1 MKKLLIPLL
10 ILTGLTASART
21 FVARADLGY
30 LLDSEEAYSTA
41 SVGWQ
46 LKAGDTSAQFLEA
59 EIGYTKAT
67 QAGGS
72 ANLVPLTL
80 NYRLEAATRG
90 NFGYYVGAGAGSART
105 RVQGVGIGGPVRLSD
120 TSFAAQGF
128 AGVTYRLSPAATLS
142 LGAKYLWIDDV
153 RLAGTNFKVGDDVA
167 LSAGLSFRF

>member
-30 LLDSEEAYSTA
+30 LLDREEAYSTA

-90 NFGYYVGAGAGSART
+90 NFGH
-105 RVQGVGIGGPVRLSD
+105 
-120 TSFAAQGF
+120 
-128 AGVTYRLSPAATLS
+128 
-142 LGAKYLWIDDV
+142 
-153 RLAGTNFKVGDDVA
+153 
-167 LSAGLSFRF
+167 